1 MRIHPL
7 RFFGVGV
14 AAVALTFAA
23 TNHGQIGLAQQAA
36 KIRWDIVTFTSF
48 SPPTFKD
55 GGATFSWAIDG
66 NYIKVT
72 GSGTFGP
79 GLTDPVTG
87 GGEWETFDV
96 HNKSTGKGKYTV
108 TRLVSWQEA
117 PGTLPAA
124 LIDNIAPKAAAR
136 AGLAVVLVAYANADG
151 SSGGTGTLVISCHLP
166 EGSPH
171 SMFEGV
177 IPTKDFVTFYAPV
190 APMPGVDA
198 NRTVFHRVT
207 M

>member
-1 MRIHPL
+1 MRISTL

-14 AAVALTFAA
+14 AVVALTFAA
-23 TNHGQIGLAQQAA
+23 TNHEQIALAQQAA
-36 KIRWDIVTFTSF
+36 KIRWDIVNFTSF

-66 NYIKVT
+66 NYIKLK

-96 HNKSTGKGKYTV
+96 HNMSTGKGKYTV

-117 PGTLPAA
+117 PGTLPPPVVE
-124 LIDNIAPKAAAR
+124 NIGPKADAHS
-136 AGLAVVLVAYANADG
+136 GLAFVLVAYANADG
-151 SSGGTGTLVISCHLP
+151 SSAGTGTLIISCHLP

-177 IPTKDFVTFYAPV
+177 IATKDFVTFYAPV

-207 M
+207 K

>member
-1 MRIHPL
+1 MRIRAL

-23 TNHGQIGLAQQAA
+23 TNHGQIALAQQAA
-36 KIRWDIVTFTSF
+36 KIRWDIISLTSF
-48 SPPTFKD
+48 NPPTIKD

-66 NYIKVT
+66 NYIKLK

-124 LIDNIAPKAAAR
+124 FINNIGAKADAR
-136 AGLAVVLVAYANADG
+136 SGLAAVLVAYANEDG
-151 SSGGTGTLVISCHLP
+151 SSAGTGTLIISCHLP

-177 IPTKDFVTFYAPV
+177 IATKGFVTFYAPV

-198 NRTVFHRVT
+198 NRTQFDRVT
-207 M
+207 K

>member
-1 MRIHPL
+1 MRKDWL
-7 RFFGVGV
+7 SFFRLGVILV
-14 AAVALTFAA
+14 IAMLAA
-23 TNHGQIGLAQQAA
+23 TSYHQVGLAQQAA
-36 KIRWDIVTFTSF
+36 KMRWDIITLTSF
-48 SPPTFKD
+48 NPPTLKE

-66 NYIKVT
+66 NYIKLK

-79 GLTDPVTG
+79 GATDPVTG

-117 PGTLPAA
+117 PGTQPAA
-124 LIDNIAPKAAAR
+124 FIDNIAAKADSR
-136 AGLAVVLVAYANADG
+136 SGLAVVLVAYANADG
-151 SSGGTGTLVISCHLP
+151 SSAGTGTLIISCHQP

-177 IPTKDFVTFYAPV
+177 IATKGFVTYYAPV

-198 NRTVFHRVT
+198 NRTLFHRLAS
-207 M
+207 